1 MSLFQYMIPKMK
13 IKEREREEER
23 VEEVNRHRNLGHLQ
37 TEEVTKFKKIKKK
50 YLKRKVHP
58 LLLSHP
64 F

>member
-13 IKEREREEER
+13 IKEREREEREG
-23 VEEVNRHRNLGHLQ
+23 EVNRHRTLGHLQ
-37 TEEVTKFKKIKKK
+37 TEKVTNFKKIKKK

-58 LLLSHP
+58 LLLSLP

>member
-1 MSLFQYMIPKMK
+1 MIPKMK

-23 VEEVNRHRNLGHLQ
+23 VEKVNRHRNLGHLQ
-37 TEEVTKFKKIKKK
+37 TEKVTNLKKTKKK

-58 LLLSHP
+58 LLLSLP

>member
-23 VEEVNRHRNLGHLQ
+23 VEKVNRHRNLGHLQ
-37 TEEVTKFKKIKKK
+37 TEKVTNLKKTKKK

-58 LLLSHP
+58 LLLSLP